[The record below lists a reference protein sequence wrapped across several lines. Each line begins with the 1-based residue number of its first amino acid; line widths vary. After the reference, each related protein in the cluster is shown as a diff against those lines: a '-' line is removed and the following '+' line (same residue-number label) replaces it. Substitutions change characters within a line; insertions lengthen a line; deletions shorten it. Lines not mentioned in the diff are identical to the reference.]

1 MATLEKLEGSKVK
14 LTIEVSADKF
24 EEAIQQA
31 YRTSGKKFN
40 VPGFRKGKAPR
51 KMIENTYGPLAF
63 FDDAFDVVYPEVY
76 QAAVKEHELEVI
88 DRPDI
93 SIVELP
99 LDGNNL
105 VFTAEVAVRPEVK
118 LGQYKGIEIE
128 KREYNVTDDEVDF
141 AMQREREKL
150 ARMVD
155 VERPVQNGDTVNL
168 DYSGS
173 VSGIKFEGGTAE
185 GATLEIGSHT
195 FIDGFEDQ
203 MVGMTIGEEKDI
215 NVTFPEQYHSEALAG
230 AEATF
235 HVKVNGIQVKELPE
249 LDDEFAKDVSEFDTL
264 EELRAS
270 KREELEK
277 QAAERATIEKENAVV
292 AKVVDNAEVEVP
304 DIMVDRQIDAIL
316 NDIRY
321 RLSMQGMSL
330 EDYMKYT
337 GMSMEDFRT
346 QSRPDAERRVKSQL
360 VIDAVAKAENIKAED
375 ADVEAKIDEY
385 VAQFGDKAEDIKKG
399 FSEDDKLYF
408 ADQIMVEKTLAVMVD
423 SAVEVAAEAPKKKA
437 TPKKKAAEKAEG
449 EEAPKKKAAKKAEG
463 EEAPKKKTTKKAAE
477 AAEGE
482 EAPKKKTTRKKAEE
496 PKAE

>member
-128 KREYNVTDDEVDF
+128 KREYNVTDDEVDY

-235 HVKVNGIQVKELPE
+235 HVKSSVPPS
-249 LDDEFAKDVSEFDTL
+249 AKNSKSRLQSVQP
-264 EELRAS
+264 S
-270 KREELEK
+270 KR
-277 QAAERATIEKENAVV
+277 
-292 AKVVDNAEVEVP
+292 
-304 DIMVDRQIDAIL
+304 
-316 NDIRY
+316 
-321 RLSMQGMSL
+321 
-330 EDYMKYT
+330 
-337 GMSMEDFRT
+337 
-346 QSRPDAERRVKSQL
+346 
-360 VIDAVAKAENIKAED
+360 
-375 ADVEAKIDEY
+375 
-385 VAQFGDKAEDIKKG
+385 
-399 FSEDDKLYF
+399 
-408 ADQIMVEKTLAVMVD
+408 KTLLLPRSLTM
-423 SAVEVAAEAPKKKA
+423 P
-437 TPKKKAAEKAEG
+437 
-449 EEAPKKKAAKKAEG
+449 
-463 EEAPKKKTTKKAAE
+463 
-477 AAEGE
+477 
-482 EAPKKKTTRKKAEE
+482 R
-496 PKAE
+496 

>member
-63 FDDAFDVVYPEVY
+63 FDDAFDVIYPEVY
-76 QAAVKEHELEVI
+76 QAAVKEHELDVI

-99 LDGNNL
+99 LDGSNM

-128 KREYNVTDDEVDF
+128 KQEYNVTDEDVDL
-141 AMQREREKL
+141 AMEREREKL

-155 VERPVQNGDTVNL
+155 VDRPIENGDTVNL

-173 VSGIKFEGGTAE
+173 VSGIKFDGGTAE

-195 FIDGFEDQ
+195 FIDGFEEQ
-203 MVGMTIGEEKDI
+203 MIGMTIGEERDI
-215 NVTFPEQYHSEALAG
+215 NVTFPEKYHSEALAG
-230 AEATF
+230 AEAVF

-249 LDDEFAKDVSEFDTL
+249 MDDEFAKDISEYDTL
-264 EELRAS
+264 AELRAA

-277 QAAERATIEKENAVV
+277 QAAEHAKIEKENAVV
-292 AKVVDNAEVEVP
+292 AKVVDNAEVEIPEV
-304 DIMVDRQIDAIL
+304 MVERQIDAIL

-321 RLSMQGMSL
+321 RLSMQGLSL

-337 GMSMEDFRT
+337 GTSMEDYRRECRT
-346 QSRPDAERRVKSQL
+346 DAERRVKSQL
-360 VIDAVAKAENIKAED
+360 VIDAVAKAEGIKAEE
-375 ADVEAKIDEY
+375 AEIEAKLDEY
-385 VAQFGDKAEDIKKG
+385 VARFGDKAEEIRKG
-399 FSEDDKLYF
+399 IREEDKAYF
-408 ADQIMVEKTLAVMVD
+408 EDQIMVDKTLAVMVD
-423 SAVEVAAEAPKKKA
+423 SAVETAAKAAPKKKA
-437 TPKKKAAEKAEG
+437 APRKAAEKAEGEEAPKKRTAKKAAEKAEG
-449 EEAPKKKAAKKAEG
+449 EEAPKKKTASK
-463 EEAPKKKTTKKAAE
+463 
-477 AAEGE
+477 
-482 EAPKKKTTRKKAEE
+482 KKAEE

>member
-277 QAAERATIEKENAVV
+277 QAAERAAIEKENAVV

-321 RLSMQGMSL
+321 RLSMQGVSL

-385 VAQFGDKAEDIKKG
+385 VAQFGDKAD
-399 FSEDDKLYF
+399 
-408 ADQIMVEKTLAVMVD
+408 
-423 SAVEVAAEAPKKKA
+423 VAFFVFH
-437 TPKKKAAEKAEG
+437 
-449 EEAPKKKAAKKAEG
+449 
-463 EEAPKKKTTKKAAE
+463 TT
-477 AAEGE
+477 
-482 EAPKKKTTRKKAEE
+482 
-496 PKAE
+496 

>member
-31 YRTSGKKFN
+31 YRTSGKKFS

-63 FDDAFDVVYPEVY
+63 FDDAFDVIYPEVY

-128 KREYNVTDDEVDF
+128 KREYNVTDDAVDY
-141 AMQREREKL
+141 AMEQERQKL
-150 ARMVD
+150 ARLVD

-173 VSGIKFEGGTAE
+173 VSGIKFDGGTAE

-195 FIDGFEDQ
+195 FIDGFEEQ
-203 MVGMTIGEEKDI
+203 MIGMAIGEEKDI
-215 NVTFPEQYHSEALAG
+215 NVTFPEKYHSEALAG
-230 AEATF
+230 AEAVF

-249 LDDEFAKDVSEFDTL
+249 MDDEFAKDVSEFDTL
-264 EELRAS
+264 DELRAA

-277 QAAERATIEKENAVV
+277 RAAEDAKIAKENAVV
-292 AKVVDNAEVEVP
+292 AKVVDNAEVQVP
-304 DIMVDRQIDAIL
+304 DVMIERQIDSII

-321 RLSMQGMSL
+321 RLSMQGITL
-330 EDYMKYT
+330 EDYMKYSGIT
-337 GMSMEDFRT
+337 MESFRAE
-346 QSRPDAERRVKSQL
+346 SRQDAERRVRSQL
-360 VIDAVAKAENIKAED
+360 VIDAVAKAEAIKAED
-375 ADVEAKIDEY
+375 AEVDEKINEY

-399 FSEDDKLYF
+399 FNEDDRLFF

-423 SAVEVAAEAPKKKA
+423 AAVETAAKAEAE
-437 TPKKKAAEKAEG
+437 TEKA
-449 EEAPKKKAAKKAEG
+449 APKKKAA
-463 EEAPKKKTTKKAAE
+463 PRKKAADK
-477 AAEGE
+477 AETADE

>member
-31 YRTSGKKFN
+31 YRTNGKKFN

-128 KREYNVTDDEVDF
+128 KREYNVTDDAVDY
-141 AMQREREKL
+141 AMEQERQKL
-150 ARMVD
+150 ARLVD
-155 VERPVQNGDTVNL
+155 VDRPVQNGDTVNL

-173 VSGIKFEGGTAE
+173 VSGIKFDGGTAE

-195 FIDGFEDQ
+195 FIDGFEEQ
-203 MVGMTIGEEKDI
+203 MIGMAIGEEKDL
-215 NVTFPEQYHSEALAG
+215 NVTFPEKYHSDALAG
-230 AEATF
+230 AEAVF

-249 LDDEFAKDVSEFDTL
+249 LDDEFAKDVSEYDTL
-264 EELRAS
+264 AELRAA

-277 QAAERATIEKENAVV
+277 RAAEDAKIAKENAVV
-292 AKVVDNAEVEVP
+292 AKVVDNAEVQVP
-304 DIMVDRQIDAIL
+304 DVMIERQIDSIL

-321 RLSMQGMSL
+321 RLSMQGVSL
-330 EDYMKYT
+330 EDYMKYS
-337 GMSMEDFRT
+337 GMTMENFRAD
-346 QSRPDAERRVKSQL
+346 SRPDAERRVKSQL
-360 VIDAVAKAENIKAED
+360 VIDAVAKAEGIKAEE
-375 ADVEAKIDEY
+375 AEIDVKLDEY
-385 VAQFGDKAEDIKKG
+385 VAQFGEKAEEIKKS
-399 FSEDDKLYF
+399 FTPDDRLYF

-423 SAVEVAAEAPKKKA
+423 SAIETAKQEE
-437 TPKKKAAEKAEG
+437 AEKP
-449 EEAPKKKAAKKAEG
+449 APKKKAAPRKKAADKAEG
-463 EEAPKKKTTKKAAE
+463 KADEKTEGEATPKKR
-477 AAEGE
+477 
-482 EAPKKKTTRKKAEE
+482 TTRKKAEE

>member
-31 YRTSGKKFN
+31 YRTSGKKFS

-63 FDDAFDVVYPEVY
+63 FDDAFDVIYPEVY

-128 KREYNVTDDEVDF
+128 KREYNVTDDAVDY
-141 AMQREREKL
+141 AMEQERQKL
-150 ARMVD
+150 ARLVD

-173 VSGIKFEGGTAE
+173 VSGIKFDGGTAE

-203 MVGMTIGEEKDI
+203 MIGMTVGEERDL
-215 NVTFPEQYHSEALAG
+215 NVTFPEKYHSEALAG
-230 AEATF
+230 AEAVF

-249 LDDEFAKDVSEFDTL
+249 MDDEFAKDVSEYDTL
-264 EELRAS
+264 DELRAA

-277 QAAERATIEKENAVV
+277 RAAEDARIAKENAVV
-292 AKVVDNAEVEVP
+292 AKVVDNAEVQVP
-304 DIMVDRQIDAIL
+304 DVMIERQIDSII

-321 RLSMQGMSL
+321 RLSMQGVSL
-330 EDYMKYT
+330 EDYMKYSGIT
-337 GMSMEDFRT
+337 MESFRAE
-346 QSRPDAERRVKSQL
+346 SRPDAERRVRSQL
-360 VIDAVAKAENIKAED
+360 VIDAVAKAEAIKAED
-375 ADVEAKIDEY
+375 AEIDEKIDEY

-399 FSEDDKLYF
+399 FTEDDRLFF
-408 ADQIMVEKTLAVMVD
+408 ADQIMVEKTLAAMVD
-423 SAVEVAAEAPKKKA
+423 SSIETAAKAEEETEKAAPKKKA
-437 TPKKKAAEKAEG
+437 APRKKAADKAEAEG
-449 EEAPKKKAAKKAEG
+449 EEAPKKR
-463 EEAPKKKTTKKAAE
+463 
-477 AAEGE
+477 
-482 EAPKKKTTRKKAEE
+482 TTRKKAEE

>member
-1 MATLEKLEGSKVK
+1 
-14 LTIEVSADKF
+14 
-24 EEAIQQA
+24 
-31 YRTSGKKFN
+31 
-40 VPGFRKGKAPR
+40 
-51 KMIENTYGPLAF
+51 
-63 FDDAFDVVYPEVY
+63 
-76 QAAVKEHELEVI
+76 
-88 DRPDI
+88 
-93 SIVELP
+93 
-99 LDGNNL
+99 
-105 VFTAEVAVRPEVK
+105 VRPEVK

-249 LDDEFAKDVSEFDTL
+249 MDDEFAKDVSEFDTL
-264 EELRAS
+264 DELRAS

-277 QAAERATIEKENAVV
+277 QAAERAKIEKENAVV

-304 DIMVDRQIDAIL
+304 DVMIERQIDAVL

-337 GMSMEDFRT
+337 GMTMEAFRT
-346 QSRPDAERRVKSQL
+346 ESRPDAERRVKSQL

-375 ADVEAKIDEY
+375 AEVEAKIDEY
-385 VAQFGDKAEDIKKG
+385 VAQFGEKAEEIKKG

-408 ADQIMVEKTLAVMVD
+408 ADQIMVDKTLAVMVD
-423 SAVEVAAEAPKKKA
+423 SAVETAAEAPKKKTA
-437 TPKKKAAEKAEG
+437 PKKKAEKAEG
-449 EEAPKKKAAKKAEG
+449 EEAPKKKAAKKAE
-463 EEAPKKKTTKKAAE
+463 EK
-477 AAEGE
+477 AEGE